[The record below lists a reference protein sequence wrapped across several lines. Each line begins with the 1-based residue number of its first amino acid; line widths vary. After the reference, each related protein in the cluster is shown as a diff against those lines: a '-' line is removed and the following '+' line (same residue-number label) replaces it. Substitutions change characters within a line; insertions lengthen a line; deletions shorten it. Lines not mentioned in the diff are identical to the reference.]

1 MTTSTSSPRPGRR
14 AGLQDPVKA
23 GTGERHLRPHGEQGI
38 ALIVALMAM
47 LLLTALGM
55 ALMLTTTTETMI
67 TGNYRDGVEAMYAAD
82 AGIER
87 TMQDLLTVPDW
98 NNVLS
103 SADGFSSDVTSGFT
117 SSTLSVTLGDGRN
130 LDLRKA
136 TNAANCPQVSP
147 PSTTPCS
154 ASAMDLSTRERP
166 WGRNNPRWRIYAHG
180 QVSDF
185 VPTGTINSPF
195 YVVVWVAD
203 DPSDTDNN
211 PSRDGDPGQVDID
224 GDSKADAANP
234 GTGVIQLRAEAFGPG
249 GAHRVIE
256 TTLSRT
262 DNTEIER
269 GYTGQRGQD
278 EQNRRARKAAVQTPG
293 KALSRSEM
301 TIGGDLSSA
310 P

>member
-1 MTTSTSSPRPGRR
+1 
-14 AGLQDPVKA
+14 
-23 GTGERHLRPHGEQGI
+23 
-38 ALIVALMAM
+38 MAM

-55 ALMLTTTTETMI
+55 ALVLTTTTETMI

-98 NNVLS
+98 NNVL
-103 SADGFSSDVTSGFT
+103 ASSDGFT
-117 SSTLSVTLGDGRN
+117 SNVTSSFTADGLSITLGDGRV
-130 LDLRKA
+130 LDLQKA
-136 TNAANCPQVSP
+136 TNAVNCPQISP
-147 PSTTPCS
+147 PTTTPCS
-154 ASAMDLSTRERP
+154 GAEMDLSTRERP
-166 WGRNNPRWRIYAHG
+166 WGRNNPRWRVYAHG

-185 VPTGTINSPF
+185 VPTGTINSAF

-211 PSRDGDPGQVDID
+211 PSRDGDPSQVDVNGD
-224 GDSKADAANP
+224 GKVDADDSPNP
-234 GTGVIQLRAEAFGPG
+234 GEGVIQLRAEAFGPG

-256 TTLSRT
+256 TTLART

-293 KALSRSEM
+293 KGLSRSEM
-301 TIGGDLSSA
+301 TLGGGLGA
-310 P
+310 R